1 MNNMNRR
8 TFVKGVL
15 ATSIIASI
23 PINLSA
29 NSKISTRKKTTELSG
44 NVFNLSIEKIAVNI
58 TGNPS
63 IAKTV
68 NGMLSGPTLRWK
80 EGDIVTIN
88 VTNNLSEDTSI
99 HWHGII
105 LPPAMD
111 GVPGIS
117 FDGIK
122 PGETFTY
129 TFPIVQ
135 SGTYW
140 YHSHSG
146 FQEQQGVYGA
156 IVIDPKV
163 K

>member
-29 NSKISTRKKTTELSG
+29 NSKISARKKTIELSG

-80 EGDIVTIN
+80 EGDTVTIN
-88 VTNNLSEDTSI
+88 VTNNLNEDTSI

-105 LPPAMD
+105 LPHEKTTKY
-111 GVPGIS
+111 
-117 FDGIK
+117 IK
-122 PGETFTY
+122 HKPED
-129 TFPIVQ
+129 IINDI
-135 SGTYW
+135 
-140 YHSHSG
+140 
-146 FQEQQGVYGA
+146 EL
-156 IVIDPKV
+156 ILKDMM
-163 K
+163 